1 MDKSVLITGANRGLG
16 FALVEI
22 FVNNG
27 YIVYALIRSE
37 DSRQALEKVG
47 ARVLI
52 GDVSTNEVITSIETA
67 HIQSLDI
74 IINNAGVAG
83 SGEQT
88 LDYSPDVLSKTLET
102 NVVGSFRVIKALASR
117 LKQDGL
123 IINVSS
129 RFGSFQFTKENT
141 HRHCTSH
148 YKISKAALN
157 MLTLSL
163 HLEYKDKFK
172 TVAIHPGEIMTSMK
186 SGDAQLSPEKAAANI
201 FDCLDIFESGRL
213 YSTTT
218 KQEMNW

>member
-16 FALVEI
+16 FALVET

-47 ARVLI
+47 AQVLI

-129 RFGSFQFTKENT
+129 RFGSFQFSEENLNKGDNVLDKILQNALDDLDKELT
-141 HRHCTSH
+141 TS
-148 YKISKAALN
+148 
-157 MLTLSL
+157 T
-163 HLEYKDKFK
+163 
-172 TVAIHPGEIMTSMK
+172 
-186 SGDAQLSPEKAAANI
+186 
-201 FDCLDIFESGRL
+201 
-213 YSTTT
+213 
-218 KQEMNW
+218 